1 MKILLV
7 AVVAAAIIYYIGR
20 EVLSSFAHV
29 SDEDLLAF
37 WRGKLPKQDRKAFR
51 RISDHLGRCE
61 ACRDRLDAIRK
72 NDAGPGVEAPYLE
85 RKY

>member
-1 MKILLV
+1 MKVLLLL
-7 AVVAAAIIYYIGR
+7 VVAAGIIYYIGK

-29 SDEDLLAF
+29 SDEDLLTF
-37 WRGKLPKQDRKAFR
+37 WRGKLVKQDRKAFR

>member
-1 MKILLV
+1 MKFLTVII
-7 AVVAAAIIYYIGR
+7 VVAAILYYIGR
-20 EVLSSFAHV
+20 EVLASFAHL

-37 WRGKLPKQDRKAFR
+37 WRGKLRKQDRKAFR

-61 ACRDRLDAIRK
+61 SCRDRLDAIRK
-72 NDAGPGVEAPYLE
+72 NDAGPGVDAPYLE